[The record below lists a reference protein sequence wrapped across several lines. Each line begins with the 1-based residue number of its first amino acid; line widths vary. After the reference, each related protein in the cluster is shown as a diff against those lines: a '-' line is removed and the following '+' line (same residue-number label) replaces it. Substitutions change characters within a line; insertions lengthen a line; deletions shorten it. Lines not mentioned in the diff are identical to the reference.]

1 MDKWLTVDNLSKV
14 MPMLDAYDDEVIC
27 LLYRCQRNRFAVL
40 LRRNALNVHSLPSKY
55 FCMIKRRN
63 KGNRP

>member
-1 MDKWLTVDNLSKV
+1 
-14 MPMLDAYDDEVIC
+14 MLDAYDDEVIC

-55 FCMIKRRN
+55 FCMIERRN